1 MLDSLLKAGAD
12 AAVAEAPPY
21 VAGQWGGNGPEVT
34 RTGPYL
40 RRVVSRTTTATGEE
54 VADALAY
61 ARSSARTVAG
71 LAPAL
76 RADILDRA
84 SRAASAHREG
94 LARLLALELG
104 KPLKDG
110 LGEID
115 RVADTFAVCASEAR
129 HIGGETLPVA
139 GWQRGVGNT
148 AFTYRAP
155 AGVALAITPFNA
167 PANLLAHKLGASFA
181 AGNTTLVKAPPQAPA
196 ATAAIVALLL
206 ESGMPPQAVQLLHGG
221 AEVGALLC
229 AADEVAVISFTGS
242 AETGRA
248 VARAA
253 GAKRLVLELG
263 GNAAT
268 IVCEDADTGQAAKE
282 CARTGYSNSGQSCIS
297 VQRVYVHRS
306 SYDAFLDAFTAAV
319 DTLKVGDPID
329 PATDVGA
336 MVDEEAAER
345 VVRWSAEAAG
355 SGARVLRG
363 GTRDG
368 ATAAPTVVADP
379 APDASVVVH
388 EVFGALVAVLPY
400 DDFGAVIDACNTSRY
415 GLQAGLFTRD
425 MGRIITAWRELETG
439 ALIVG
444 GSSNYRLDHV
454 PFGGVK
460 DSGFGRETPRSMI
473 DDYTVVKTLMLRG
486 LSVWGD
492 TSLLDAAAMDTTS
505 TGTTSTDGE
514 TDA

>member
-1 MLDSLLKAGAD
+1 MLDSLLKAGED
-12 AAVAEAPPY
+12 MAVAEAPPY
-21 VAGQWGGNGPEVT
+21 VAGQWGGNGPALA

-54 VADALAY
+54 ISRALAY
-61 ARSSARTVAG
+61 ASSSARTVAG

-76 RADILDRA
+76 RADVLERA

-115 RVADTFAVCASEAR
+115 RVADTFAVCASESR

-139 GWQRGVGNT
+139 GWQRGIGNT

-181 AGNTTLVKAPPQAPA
+181 AGNTTIVKAPPQAPA

-206 ESGMPPQAVQLLHGG
+206 ESGMPPQAVQLLHGAG
-221 AEVGALLC
+221 EVGALLC

-242 AETGRA
+242 AATGRA

-268 IVCEDADTGQAAKE
+268 IVCEDADIAQAAKE

-306 SYDAFLDAFTAAV
+306 RYDAFLGAFTACV
-319 DTLKVGDPID
+319 DTLKVGDPLD
-329 PATDVGA
+329 PATDVGS

-345 VVRWSAEAAG
+345 VVRWSAAAAAAD

-368 ATAAPTVVADP
+368 ATATPTIVADP
-379 APDASVVVH
+379 APDSSVVVH

-400 DDFGAVIDACNTSRY
+400 DDFGAVIEACNTSRY

-439 ALIVG
+439 ALIAG

-473 DDYTVVKTLMLRG
+473 DDYTVVKTLLLRG

-492 TSLLDAAAMDTTS
+492 TTAI
-505 TGTTSTDGE
+505 DGE

>member
-1 MLDSLLKAGAD
+1 MLDALLKAGLD
-12 AAVAEAPPY
+12 AAVAQAPPY
-21 VAGQWGGNGPEVT
+21 VAGQWGGDGPEVT

-40 RRVVSRTTTATGEE
+40 RRVVSRTSTASGEE
-54 VADALAY
+54 ISRALGW

-71 LAPAL
+71 LAPAF
-76 RADILDRA
+76 RADVLDRA
-84 SRAASAHREG
+84 SRAALVHREG

-104 KPLKDG
+104 KPVKDG

-139 GWQRGVGNT
+139 GWARGVGNT

-196 ATAAIVALLL
+196 CTAAIVALLL
-206 ESGMPPQAVQLLHGG
+206 AAGMPPQAVQLLHGG

-229 AADEVAVISFTGS
+229 AAGEPAVVSFTGS
-242 AETGRA
+242 AATGRA

-268 IVCEDADTGQAAKE
+268 IVCEDADIGQAAKE
-282 CARTGYSNSGQSCIS
+282 CARTGYSNSGQSCVS

-306 SYDAFLDAFTAAV
+306 RYDGFLAAFTAAV
-319 DTLKVGDPID
+319 DTLKVGDPLD
-329 PATDVGA
+329 PATDVGS

-345 VVRWSAEAAG
+345 VVRWTAEAVA
-355 SGARVLRG
+355 SGARALRG

-368 ATAAPTVVADP
+368 ATVAPTVVADP
-379 APDASVVVH
+379 APDSPVVVH
-388 EVFGALVAVLPY
+388 EVFGALVAVIAY
-400 DDFGAVIDACNTSRY
+400 DDFDAVVDTCNTSPY

-425 MGRIITAWRELETG
+425 LGRVVTAWRELETG

-444 GSSNYRLDHV
+444 GSSNFRLDHV

-473 DDYTVVKTLMLRG
+473 DDYTVVKTLVLRG

-492 TSLLDAAAMDTTS
+492 TTT
-505 TGTTSTDGE
+505 TDGE